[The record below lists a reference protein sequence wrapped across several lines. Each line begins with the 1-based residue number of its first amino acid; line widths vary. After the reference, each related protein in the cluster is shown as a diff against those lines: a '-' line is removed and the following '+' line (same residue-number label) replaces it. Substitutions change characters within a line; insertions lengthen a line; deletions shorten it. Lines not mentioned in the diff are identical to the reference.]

1 MALVSY
7 NQSRV
12 YIRPTKERQSII
24 KVYRDSVP
32 LPDQTIELL
41 ALSPVFEID
50 ECKIRTKNVQIKER
64 FTAGESRL
72 DSQNMVKYS
81 MKEVDVEQNIYTDL
95 TFYRQYPTI
104 ETEMIQHLRIDHI
117 KGLVY
122 GYSLDG
128 TEIERT
134 YPMDEVVSVEGR
146 TLGVNLSLLSGIPVY
161 TEVGHTFEAYS
172 VKDGFQRIRGVT
184 YHGPQPGLTP
194 TPNVTYSLASE
205 EVSAQTEIPYVTLEV
220 HQPLT
225 TEEVYLVYANQE
237 NVFIEVGEEDEHQH
251 EDVYRYM
258 KRGMTYDSVL
268 HYYRAIAFS
277 ESGISRHSN
286 IATAELFCDPEN
298 LTSYLD
304 VYEEGRWISVRE
316 IEPNV
321 PTYIGHPLIENEQ
334 FDRLLRPEDKT
345 IDPNH
350 IQADYSMIGRNKISL
365 SIPNVFNQTHD
376 INQRETYVYRISSHY
391 LHLDKAV
398 SPIFHFGKQYLP
410 IERLLIYKSI
420 GDVSLSLEH
429 QKPDF
434 ELIRDGGLYY
444 QPHTHQSLMKD
455 LDVVIDPVSIFS
467 STNFN
472 QSLELQDIVTVG
484 TPIRYTFIAQ
494 DALGVKHSPV
504 HYDIEI

>member
-12 YIRPTKERQSII
+12 YLRPTKERQSII

-41 ALSPVFEID
+41 ALSPVFEVD
-50 ECKIRTKNVQIKER
+50 ERKVRIKNVQIEER
-64 FTAGESRL
+64 FTAGETRL

-81 MKEVDVEQNIYTDL
+81 MKEVDVEQNLYTDL
-95 TFYRQYPTI
+95 TIYHQYPTI
-104 ETEMIQHLRIDHI
+104 EAELIQHLRIDHI

-122 GYSLDG
+122 RYSLDG

-134 YPMDEVVSVEGR
+134 YSMDEAVLVEGR
-146 TLGVNLSLLSGIPVY
+146 TLGVNLSLLTGIPVY
-161 TEVGHTFEAYS
+161 TEIGHTFEAYS
-172 VKDGFQRIRGVT
+172 VKDGFQKIRGVT
-184 YHGPQPGLTP
+184 YHGPQPSLTP
-194 TPNVTYSLASE
+194 TPNVTYALATE
-205 EVSAQTEIPYVTLEV
+205 KVSAQTDIPYVTLEV

-225 TEEVYLVYANQE
+225 TEDVYLVYANQE
-237 NVFIEVGEEDEHQH
+237 KVFIESGEEEAHEH
-251 EDVYRYM
+251 EDVYHYL
-258 KRGMTYDSVL
+258 KQGLTYDSVL

-277 ESGISRHSN
+277 GSGISQHSN

-298 LTSYLD
+298 LTHYLD
-304 VYEEGRWISVRE
+304 VYEDGRWLSVRE

-321 PTYIGHPLIENEQ
+321 PTYIGHPLLEDEP
-334 FDRLLRPEDKT
+334 FDQLLRPEDKT
-345 IDPNH
+345 LNPHEIH
-350 IQADYSMIGRNKISL
+350 VDYSMMGRNKIAL

-391 LHLDKAV
+391 LHLDRAV
-398 SPIFHFGKQYLP
+398 SPIFHFGNQYLP
-410 IERLLIYKSI
+410 IERLLVYKSI
-420 GDVSLSLEH
+420 GEAPLSFEH

-444 QPHTHQSLMKD
+444 QPHHHQDLVKD

-472 QSLELQDIVTVG
+472 QRLELQDIVTVG